1 MRKIGFILIILSL
14 VMTSNVVSADIPLV
28 INLDIKDTTDGR
40 TLSITVRHNSPNNNH
55 YVSELE
61 VKVGENTTTIE
72 LDPQSGTI
80 FTEETSIASTGD
92 VQVRAYC
99 TLHGWS
105 GWMKPGEEP
114 EPEPKPSSGI
124 PGFPLLALGF
134 GLAIYALRRDG

>member
-1 MRKIGFILIILSL
+1 M
-14 VMTSNVVSADIPLV
+14 V
-28 INLDIKDTTDGR
+28 INLDVTDTTGGR
-40 TLSITVRHNSPNNNH
+40 TLSITVRHNNTSNNH

-61 VKVGENTTTIE
+61 VKVAEDTMTIE
-72 LDPQSGTI
+72 LDPQSDTV

-114 EPEPKPSSGI
+114 EPEPSSGI

-134 GLAIYALRRDG
+134 GLVIYALRRDG

>member
-1 MRKIGFILIILSL
+1 MRKIGLILIILSL
-14 VMTSNVVSADIPLV
+14 FMTGINIVSADIPMV
-28 INLDIKDTTDGR
+28 INLDVTDTTDGR
-40 TLSITVRHNSPNNNH
+40 TLSITVRHNSPSNSH

-61 VKVGENTTTIE
+61 VKVGEDTTTIE
-72 LDPQSGTI
+72 LDPQSGTV

-105 GWMKPGEEP
+105 GWMSPGEEP
-114 EPEPKPSSGI
+114 EPEPSGGI

>member
-1 MRKIGFILIILSL
+1 
-14 VMTSNVVSADIPLV
+14 MTGINIVSADIPMV
-28 INLDIKDTTDGR
+28 INLDVTDTTDGR

-61 VKVGENTTTIE
+61 VKVGEDTTIIE
-72 LDPQSGTI
+72 LDPQSETA

-105 GWMKPGEEP
+105 GWMSPGEEP
-114 EPEPKPSSGI
+114 EPEPSSSI
-124 PGFPLLALGF
+124 PGFPLLTLGF
-134 GLAIYALRRDG
+134 GLATYALRRARAVQHL

>member
-1 MRKIGFILIILSL
+1 
-14 VMTSNVVSADIPLV
+14 MTGINVVSADIPMV
-28 INLDIKDTTDGR
+28 INLDVTDTADGR
-40 TLSITVRHNSPNNNH
+40 TLSITVRHNSPSNSH

-61 VKVGENTTTIE
+61 VKVGEDITTIE
-72 LDPQSGTI
+72 LDPQSGTV

-105 GWMKPGEEP
+105 GWMSPGEEP
-114 EPEPKPSSGI
+114 EPEPSGGI

>member
-1 MRKIGFILIILSL
+1 MRKIGLILIILSL
-14 VMTSNVVSADIPLV
+14 FITGINIVSADIPLV
-28 INLDIKDTTDGR
+28 INLDITDTTDGR
-40 TLSITVRHNSPNNNH
+40 TLSITVRHNNPNNNH

-61 VKVGENTTTIE
+61 VKVGEDTTTIE
-72 LDPQSGTI
+72 LDPQSSTV
-80 FTEETSIASTGD
+80 FTEETGITSTGD

-114 EPEPKPSSGI
+114 EPSGSI

-134 GLAIYALRRDG
+134 GLATYALRRDG